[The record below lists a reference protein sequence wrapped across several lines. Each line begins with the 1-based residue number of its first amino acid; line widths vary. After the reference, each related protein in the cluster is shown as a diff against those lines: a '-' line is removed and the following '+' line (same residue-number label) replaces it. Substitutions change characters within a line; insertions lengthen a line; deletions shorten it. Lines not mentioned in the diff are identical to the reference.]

1 MEHAI
6 NYLRKH
12 LPEHEV
18 AFKARPDGKLLMSVS
33 QNGRSIYMRAIDPC
47 TFICDQ
53 DFKTIVD
60 EFKLNREMVTGN
72 IRWEEIGKKILQ
84 SALPTFSGSP
94 INPTAAKMLW
104 KKRQAMALAA
114 R

>member
-1 MEHAI
+1 MENAI

-18 AFKARPDGKLLMSVS
+18 ALKARPDGKLLMSLS
-33 QNGRSIYMRAIDPC
+33 QNGTSIYMKAINPC
-47 TFICDQ
+47 ALISDK
-53 DFKTIVD
+53 DLKTIVD
-60 EFKLNREMVTGN
+60 EFNLTREMTTGN
-72 IRWEEIGKKILQ
+72 IRWEDVGKKILQ
-84 SALPTFSGSP
+84 SPLPTFSGSP